1 MRNNI
6 ILKDIINLDLK
17 KNFFLYG
24 IDKLINQ
31 KVFKLP
37 KLSKPQDTSKRAGGE
52 PFEPECPDL
61 TRLYSIIRMRKILT
75 VLEFG
80 SGFSTKVI
88 GEALKKNKLDYS
100 KKYH

>member
-37 KLSKPQDTSKRAGGE
+37 NYQNPRTHQK
-52 PFEPECPDL
+52 EPEENL
-61 TRLYSIIRMRKILT
+61 LSLS
-75 VLEFG
+75 VL
-80 SGFSTKVI
+80 I
-88 GEALKKNKLDYS
+88 
-100 KKYH
+100 

>member
-37 KLSKPQDTSKRAGGE
+37 KLSKPQDTSKR
-52 PFEPECPDL
+52 
-61 TRLYSIIRMRKILT
+61 
-75 VLEFG
+75 V
-80 SGFSTKVI
+80 
-88 GEALKKNKLDYS
+88 
-100 KKYH
+100 